1 MMIREKIKILLLQ
14 NYMEE
19 KKELIRKL
27 EKIPRSSR
35 LYQDIK
41 NQLEEI
47 ERKINFLSLIPVRK

>member
-1 MMIREKIKILLLQ
+1 MIREKIKILLLQ